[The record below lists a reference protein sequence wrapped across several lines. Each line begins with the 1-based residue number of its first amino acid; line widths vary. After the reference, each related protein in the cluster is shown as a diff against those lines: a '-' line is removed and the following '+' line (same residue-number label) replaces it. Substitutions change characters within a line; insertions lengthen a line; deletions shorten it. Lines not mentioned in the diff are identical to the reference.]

1 MKQGYPL
8 FEVYQPSKEEI
19 ELESVQRP
27 VLEKL
32 SNAGFGVK
40 VADNTY
46 MDIPCIIGNGDF
58 PLEVYRLVDNEPTLI
73 QIFNKWEEIEKFAN
87 AMN

>member
-8 FEVYQPSKEEI
+8 FRVYRPSKEEI
-19 ELESVQRP
+19 ELENFQRP

-46 MDIPCIIGNGDF
+46 MDIPCRVDSDTL
-58 PLEVYRLVDNEPTLI
+58 PLEMYCLDNNEPT
-73 QIFNKWEEIEKFAN
+73 FVKTFYKWEEIEKFASEIN
-87 AMN
+87 

>member
-8 FEVYQPSKEEI
+8 FRVYTPSKEEI
-19 ELESVQRP
+19 ELENFQRP

-40 VADNTY
+40 VADDTY
-46 MDIPCIIGNGDF
+46 MDMPCRVDKNTL
-58 PLEVYRLVDNEPTLI
+58 PLEVYCLNNDEPKLV
-73 QIFNKWEEIEKFAN
+73 QIFHKWEEIEEFASTIN
-87 AMN
+87 